1 MGCPTHNK
9 LPMTRDFLYDYMRQH
24 RFAVLSTVSAQN
36 TPESAYVGIAV
47 TRELN
52 IVFDTVSDSRKY
64 HNLQANPHIA
74 FVIGGTRER
83 TLQYEGIATVPSG
96 EQLDVLL
103 QIYFEAFPD
112 GKLAPHCVLL
122 CSASV
127 DPLCRLWGL
136 AKPDRGN

>member
-1 MGCPTHNK
+1 
-9 LPMTRDFLYDYMRQH
+9 MTRDFLYDYMRQH

-74 FVIGGTRER
+74 FVIGGDQER
-83 TLQYEGIATVPSG
+83 TLQYEGIATVPSAQ
-96 EQLDVLL
+96 QLDLL
-103 QIYFEAFPD
+103 LHIYFEAFPD
-112 GKLAPHCVLL
+112 GKFRKENWPRIAYFCVQPRWIRYADFG
-122 CSASV
+122 AS
-127 DPLCRLWGL
+127 P
-136 AKPDRGN
+136 NQIEEINF